1 MKRIY
6 ISLIW
11 LFIFF
16 GMHAQQTENT
26 LTMMTYNLYRD
37 FLFNTQNSRIP
48 EFAKVI
54 VAYEP
59 DIVALQEV
67 RGINNLNKLKKA
79 TGMEGKR
86 YNTLPFYGIGMLW
99 HSRLGTPTITT
110 HRMKAL
116 KDSKDKEA
124 RAFMI
129 AEFEAFYF
137 ISSHFSLDKQDRNR
151 MVEAIID
158 FAQSVFKPVY
168 LAGDL
173 NTTPDEIAI
182 LKLRANHF
190 ILLNDPTHHTFR
202 SDKPNR
208 QIDMILAYPNQSKIP
223 VIIDRGTTEFSK
235 EYLEGLSDHL
245 PYWVKVK

>member
-11 LFIFF
+11 LFIFL
-16 GMHAQQTENT
+16 GMHAQQTSDS
-26 LTMMTYNLYRD
+26 LTIMTYNLYRD
-37 FLFNTQNSRIP
+37 FLLNTQNSRIP

-54 VAYEP
+54 LACEP

-116 KDSKDKEA
+116 KDSKDKED
-124 RAFMI
+124 RAFMT
-129 AEFEAFYF
+129 AEFEDFYF
-137 ISSHFSLDKQDRNR
+137 INSHFSLDKNDRLQ

-158 FAQSVFKPVY
+158 FAQSVSKPVY

-173 NTTPDEIAI
+173 NATPDDLSI
-182 LKLRANHF
+182 LKLLANRF
-190 ILLNDPTHHTFR
+190 IILNHPKHHTFR
-202 SDKPNR
+202 SDNPQKL
-208 QIDMILAYPNQSKIP
+208 IDFILLYLNNAKTPT
-223 VIIDRGTTEFSK
+223 IIDRGTTDFPK